1 MACNDLKPSMCGGK
15 GIPTMVDVACFD
27 LYFTGLTD
35 LTVLVGEEVNLTEGV
50 HAYDG
55 NGVEAKFRYDPTSI
69 DTSRTGTYTVTYI
82 ASGYGN
88 GIRPTI
94 CGDDAV
100 HTTVCEYDSVTGYR
114 TVTVEP
120 NEAIACEASVCYS
133 YVGCEPKPVCED
145 YGTPTWSGS
154 GVGSLVMQ

>member
-15 GIPTMVDVACFD
+15 GIPTMVDVACND

-35 LTVLVGEEVNLTEGV
+35 ITVLVGEEVDLTEGV

-55 NGVEAKFRYDPTSI
+55 KGVEASFRYEPTSI
-69 DTSRTGTYTVTYI
+69 DTSRVGTYTVTYT

-100 HTTVCEYDSVTGYR
+100 HTTECEYDSITAYR
-114 TVTVEP
+114 TITVEP
-120 NEAIACEASVCYS
+120 NVAIVCES
-133 YVGCEPKPVCED
+133 YVCE
-145 YGTPTWSGS
+145 
-154 GVGSLVMQ
+154 SLASCD